1 MFWIVD
7 SLLMRKQSKSS
18 KAQMHK
24 SDAKYNKL
32 QSNADSDTETEDIL
46 YTNIDSPSIVTKQP
60 LRSTEKSSHSLNMH
74 TLSNSDPRY
83 SV

>member
-7 SLLMRKQSKSS
+7 SLLMRKQGKSG

-32 QSNADSDTETEDIL
+32 RSNVDSGSESEDTL
-46 YTNIDSPSIVTKQP
+46 YTNVDTPTVVTKQP
-60 LRSTEKSSHSLNMH
+60 SRYGEKSSPGLDMHVLLHSDH
-74 TLSNSDPRY
+74 R
-83 SV
+83 